1 MSSGGREDIT
11 QLLLEWSDGDRES
24 MERLVPLVYNEL
36 RRIASR
42 YLTGERSDHSL
53 QPSDVVHEAY
63 FRLVDQ
69 NAVRWRNRG
78 HFFAIAA
85 QTMRRILVDHA
96 RMHKYAKRGGGK
108 PRLSIDLV
116 GEPAI
121 ERPSDLVALD
131 DALTS
136 LSDFDPA
143 KARIVERRFFGGLS
157 IDETADVVGTSRATV
172 VRQWRMAK
180 AWLHREFTRAAP

>member
-143 KARIVERRFFGGLS
+143 TARIVELRFFGGLS

-180 AWLHREFTRAAP
+180 AWLHREFTRATP

>member
-11 QLLLEWSDGDRES
+11 QLLLEWSDGDQES

-143 KARIVERRFFGGLS
+143 KAKIVELRFFGGLS

-180 AWLHREFTRAAP
+180 AWLHREFTRATP